1 MHCYCAALKKGGDSL
16 FGCLWERA
24 GQPATQSSL
33 PCCPLADCSI
43 TKFLNRILGLEVD
56 KQNMLFQYFSDTFD
70 YLIEKDKKEGKYDMG
85 ILGKEE
91 RGDQAP
97 YTAPLRFPAP
107 PCADHWLFLCSHR
120 LLRCWRVPAPH
131 STDPKTPVQE
141 GEVAQGDGSDTWACV
156 LVFLCATDLAPG
168 IDEIYEESKE
178 VFLTPGHPQDGQ
190 VVFYKVGSLHCCF
203 CSALFSVAFHAG
215 AVSCWIS
222 PPAPWL
228 FVMLVSCLLWS

>member
-1 MHCYCAALKKGGDSL
+1 MSL
-16 FGCLWERA
+16 GMCWSASCSAF
-24 GQPATQSSL
+24 L
-33 PCCPLADCSI
+33 PCCTLADCSI

-91 RGDQAP
+91 RGDQTS

-107 PCADHWLFLCSHR
+107 PCADHWLFLCPHH

-131 STDPKTPVQE
+131 STDPETPVQE
-141 GEVAQGDGSDTWACV
+141 EEVAQGDGSYTWACV

-190 VVFYKVGSLHCCF
+190 VVFYKVSSLQCYLGSPV
-203 CSALFSVAFHAG
+203 FSVDSHAG
-215 AVSCWIS
+215 AVNCWIP

-228 FVMLVSCLLWS
+228 FVMLVSRSLWS

>member
-16 FGCLWERA
+16 FGCLWEPA

-141 GEVAQGDGSDTWACV
+141 GEVAQGDGSYTWACV
-156 LVFLCATDLAPG
+156 LVFVLQ
-168 IDEIYEESKE
+168 I
-178 VFLTPGHPQDGQ
+178 
-190 VVFYKVGSLHCCF
+190 
-203 CSALFSVAFHAG
+203 
-215 AVSCWIS
+215 
-222 PPAPWL
+222 
-228 FVMLVSCLLWS
+228 